1 MAKVSDPLKI
11 ASMVVKNRIATAPCF
26 TNTASESTYVNPLVL
41 EGYRQ
46 IAQGGAGLV
55 ITEAACVHPRGRGS
69 FARRLGNMSDLNLA
83 GLEELAYTIKREGA
97 SACLQLQHARLIA
110 HEGSDNVVK
119 GGGQEIA
126 FLDLSDDQI
135 EETIAAY
142 AQGALRAK
150 KAGFDAV
157 EVHACHGCLMQQFMS
172 PRANKR
178 KDKWNDLTLFPTRA
192 IKAIKELV
200 GKEFPVLWR
209 ISAEEGAPGG
219 FTLEDTLSYRLPAF
233 EQAGIDAIHVSTG
246 SRSSLRATAMEVPPL
261 YDYMGTIM
269 PQARAVKARTKLPV
283 IAVGK
288 VMLPHM
294 VNSIIERGWAD
305 MVALG
310 RALIVD
316 PEFPN
321 KMLQGREEEIRLCI
335 GCSYCYTRTCFE
347 NVSLRCSI
355 NPARGRELTMDKVL
369 RPSEIKRKVVV
380 VGGGPAGMEAARLL
394 SLKGNQVTL
403 MEKDGM
409 LGGTLFHAG
418 SMKRLYTKDL
428 QHLAKYQ
435 NAELL
440 RLGVEVRLNAD
451 VTSAALKAMGPD
463 VVIIATGS
471 KYAKPE
477 YLSGDGAAVTLDE
490 YLKSSNPIGER
501 VLVLGGR
508 DGAEVSVSLAREGK
522 KVTLIHGEGSDSLG
536 EAVYI
541 HDPLR
546 KDYLKDYLTTE
557 QNLEVLTNAKLV
569 RTENHE
575 AHIDTPEG
583 IKTVGYDSII
593 VALERHS
600 DRQLEGQL
608 DGVGAEVFWIGDCVR
623 PGSVVGA
630 IDDAWFVTRKL
641 SISTAKASGVGA

>member
-1 MAKVSDPLKI
+1 
-11 ASMVVKNRIATAPCF
+11 
-26 TNTASESTYVNPLVL
+26 
-41 EGYRQ
+41 
-46 IAQGGAGLV
+46 
-55 ITEAACVHPRGRGS
+55 
-69 FARRLGNMSDLNLA
+69 
-83 GLEELAYTIKREGA
+83 
-97 SACLQLQHARLIA
+97 
-110 HEGSDNVVK
+110 
-119 GGGQEIA
+119 
-126 FLDLSDDQI
+126 
-135 EETIAAY
+135 
-142 AQGALRAK
+142 
-150 KAGFDAV
+150 
-157 EVHACHGCLMQQFMS
+157 
-172 PRANKR
+172 
-178 KDKWNDLTLFPTRA
+178 
-192 IKAIKELV
+192 
-200 GKEFPVLWR
+200 
-209 ISAEEGAPGG
+209 
-219 FTLEDTLSYRLPAF
+219 
-233 EQAGIDAIHVSTG
+233 
-246 SRSSLRATAMEVPPL
+246 
-261 YDYMGTIM
+261 
-269 PQARAVKARTKLPV
+269 
-283 IAVGK
+283 
-288 VMLPHM
+288 
-294 VNSIIERGWAD
+294 
-305 MVALG
+305 
-310 RALIVD
+310 
-316 PEFPN
+316 
-321 KMLQGREEEIRLCI
+321 
-335 GCSYCYTRTCFE
+335 
-347 NVSLRCSI
+347 
-355 NPARGRELTMDKVL
+355 MDKVL